1 MAAASVVDT
10 NLATLHS
17 YPVADVSSVT
27 FMMQTFEDMARNAVV
42 VVTEA
47 AKNPGGN
54 ERNTPHDPRLGTIAM
69 NGECEECGMEAA
81 SCSGHDGL
89 IIFNTH
95 LAPQEKNLR
104 VILKH
109 LIGLFCAGCGRLIMD
124 DDLLRKTRREAEET
138 RESMNEAAWHL
149 QLIQAIYQQSVGM
162 TCHAHKDLAS
172 HPNEVFFSLEPKTEP
187 FKTAAHVEGA
197 TSKEKNAA
205 SIIYPLEF
213 YYEAMERLT
222 EEQLFYLGFADP
234 VMSGTKMTYV
244 VRAHPKALIA
254 RGIPVIPIC
263 SRAPQAG
270 DTSSQTVFHP
280 ITKSYNKIVQEANFV
295 KVAKDNLEHELAQ
308 KRLGRGAT
316 EDIIRELEMNVQTCI
331 DKLNNALLEN
341 YETNM
346 KDILSNKKRGII
358 RGEAQGKITEEL
370 GRTVVVPD
378 PRRRPGEVSVPRKMA
393 SKVTTRVVVS
403 PSNIGELTDLLKK
416 GAVKRIYPHT
426 ATIRGSSIQVTA
438 VNRAH
443 LTLQIGDSVAR
454 DLQDGDYLLFIR
466 QPALSGLS
474 VVAAKIFLWDKDV
487 FGFALEEV
495 EMRAMDFDGDQAQ
508 GLSPQSMEAAAEL
521 ASIGSVE
528 QLMINAKDQSLVF
541 GIHQDGVIGPVL
553 MTSDPLGA
561 EGPITEEKGWVTR
574 ALFDRITVL
583 VSDACLTDIS
593 REGKKLGIKNK
604 LEDFQ
609 RRLALHDKIFSRTT
623 EEGVE
628 VVPTDVLLSWGFPSD
643 IQYKSPTVTIRDGI
657 IIKGIVDKTVL
668 GRTQDTLLHIIAETD
683 RDKALRV
690 MKDVAIIG
698 TSWLSFYGMSV
709 SWRDC
714 APVRDA
720 AQRAIGLELAQMMTD
735 LEALVAPV
743 DALDTRRYNAEWE
756 AIISATSGRIDKL
769 VQGGLDPNNRI
780 AKMLVGKGSAKHLNS
795 IAAILGQQYIA
806 GKLPVPGVTEGT
818 RYSWWFDADDREPT
832 NQGMCTSNLGDGI
845 TPAEAIH
852 TAAAARIN
860 FINLNVTTPDIGKH
874 FNEMSRVLQG
884 VITTDY
890 ASCTDGRRITT
901 SLYGSDGLTP
911 DRLARKKQPNGTLE
925 VRFADLQ
932 AFTDELNAQEGWYRA

>member
-1 MAAASVVDT
+1 M
-10 NLATLHS
+10 L
-17 YPVADVSSVT
+17 
-27 FMMQTFEDMARNAVV
+27 QTFEDMGRNAVV
-42 VVTEA
+42 IVTEA
-47 AKNPGGN
+47 AKNPGGS

-69 NGECEECGMEAA
+69 NGSCEECTMEAS

-89 IIFNTH
+89 IILHTH

-104 VILKH
+104 VLLKN
-109 LIGLFCAGCGRLIMD
+109 LIGCFCAGCGRLVVD
-124 DDLLRKTRREAEET
+124 DDLLRKTRRDAEET
-138 RESMNEAAWHL
+138 RERSNEAAWHL
-149 QLIQAIYQQSVGM
+149 QLVQSIYQSSVGM
-162 TCHAHKDLAS
+162 TCHAHKDTAT
-172 HPNEVFFSLEPKTEP
+172 HANGVKFALEPKTEP
-187 FKTAAHVEGA
+187 FKTAAHVEGTLA
-197 TSKEKNAA
+197 KEKNAPN
-205 SIIYPLEF
+205 IVYPLEF

-222 EEQLFYLGFADP
+222 EQQLFYLGFADP
-234 VMSGTKMTYV
+234 LIVEGKMRYV
-244 VRAHPKALIA
+244 VRAHPKALIQ
-254 RGIPVIPIC
+254 RGIPVNPIC

-280 ITKSYNKIVQEANFV
+280 MTKSYNKIVTEANFV
-295 KVAKDNLEHELAQ
+295 KVAKDTLEHELSQ
-308 KRLGRGAT
+308 KKMGRGAT
-316 EDIIRELEMNVQTCI
+316 EDVIRELEMNVQTQI
-331 DKLNNALLEN
+331 DRLNVALREN
-341 YETNM
+341 YEVNM
-346 KDILSNKKRGII
+346 KDVLSNKKKGYV

-426 ATIRGSSIQVTA
+426 ATINGSSIQVTA

-443 LTLQIGDSVAR
+443 LNLQIGDSVAR

-474 VVAAKIFLWDKDV
+474 VVAGKIFLWDKDV
-487 FGFALEEV
+487 FGFALEEC
-495 EMRAMDFDGDQAQ
+495 EARAMDFDGDQAQ

-521 ASIGSVE
+521 SSIGSVE

-541 GIHQDGVIGPVL
+541 GIHQDGVVGPVL
-553 MTSDPLGA
+553 MTSDPLQA
-561 EGPITEEKGWVTR
+561 DDPITEEKGWVTR

-583 VSDACLTDIS
+583 VSDECLTDIS
-593 REGKKLGIKNK
+593 YEGKKLGIKNK

-609 RRLALHDKIFSRTT
+609 RRLLFHGKFFSRLN
-623 EEGVE
+623 EDGME
-628 VVPTDVLLSWGFPSD
+628 VIPTDVLLSWAFPAD
-643 IQYKSPTVTIRDGI
+643 VQYASPTVTIRDGI

-668 GRTQDTLLHIIAETD
+668 GRTQDTLLHYIAETN
-683 RDKALRV
+683 RDKAIRV

-714 APVRDA
+714 APVRA
-720 AQRAIGLELAQMMTD
+720 EAQRAIGMELAQMMTD
-735 LEALVAPV
+735 LEALAAPV
-743 DALDTRRYNAEWE
+743 DALDARRYNAEWE
-756 AIISATSGRIDKL
+756 SIITSTSGRIDKL
-769 VQGGLDPNNRI
+769 VQGGLDPNNRV

-806 GKLPVPGVTEGT
+806 GKLPVPGVTDGT
-818 RYSWWFDADDREPT
+818 RYSWYFDADDREPS

-860 FINLNVTTPDIGKH
+860 FINLNVTTPDIGKK
-874 FNEMSRVLQG
+874 FNEMSRVMQG
-884 VITTDY
+884 VITTDA
-890 ASCTDGRRITT
+890 ASCTDGRRVTT
-901 SLYGSDGLTP
+901 SLYGGDGLTP
-911 DRLARKKQPNGTLE
+911 DRLKRKRQPNGALE